1 MRIAAFLFANIMA
14 VAWFSAS
21 SWAEFKGPSEGGTT
35 TVQDFQQQCDLETSG
50 SGGLLSDMLETAVEG
65 AKCDDLKFVVQGNIV
80 SKVSD
85 DLYKFKD
92 PTGSITVEID
102 DWNGVDA
109 GPDDVVRLSGEA
121 DYEETGLVLDVDQV
135 ELVK

>member
-1 MRIAAFLFANIMA
+1 MRISTFVLANIMA
-14 VAWFSAS
+14 VAWFPAS
-21 SWAEFKGPSEGGTT
+21 SWADFKGPSEGGTT
-35 TVQDFQQQCDLETSG
+35 TVQDFQKQCDLKTSG
-50 SGGLLSDMLETAVEG
+50 GGGLLGDMLETAVEG
-65 AKCDDLKFVVQGNIV
+65 AKCDDLEFVIQGNIV

-85 DLYKFKD
+85 NIYKFKD
-92 PTGSITVEID
+92 STGSVTVEID

-121 DYEETGLVLDVDQV
+121 DYEETGLVLDVEQV

>member
-1 MRIAAFLFANIMA
+1 MSIRVAALATVMA
-14 VAWFSAS
+14 TACFPAV

-50 SGGLLSDMLETAVEG
+50 GGGLLSDMLETAVEG
-65 AKCDDLKFVVQGNIV
+65 AKCDDLKFVVQGSIV

-92 PTGSITVEID
+92 STGSITVEID

-121 DYEETGLVLDVDQV
+121 DYEETGLVLDVEQV